1 MTNNYEQLVT
11 AVWPFKPTNNYE
23 ALVTALWLA
32 SHAPTDEQFT
42 RVIELVE
49 ELAAGMSEDEV
60 ERAKAE
66 AAGEDA

>member
-1 MTNNYEQLVT
+1 MGEKMN
-11 AVWPFKPTNNYE
+11 NNYE

-32 SHAPTDEQFT
+32 INARTDEQFT
-42 RVIELVE
+42 RVIELAE
-49 ELAAGMSEDEV
+49 ELAAGMSEGEV